1 MNYFLTKINK
11 YKKKKIFNIKSRKI
25 SNFLKKINVKQ
36 KIQIYDI
43 GSGLR
48 YLPTLLKFDGFSRIN
63 LIDPNDNIEISYKN
77 LKKEFINKKSIKKF
91 QVGISNKNEKIYYYP
106 AEVSSGSSFLDLKK
120 KENSQYYKDYFGN
133 KKKIIKKV

>member
-1 MNYFLTKINK
+1 M
-11 YKKKKIFNIKSRKI
+11 
-25 SNFLKKINVKQ
+25 KQ

-77 LKKEFINKKSIKKF
+77 LKKEFIDKKSIKKF
-91 QVGISNKNEKIYYYP
+91 QVGISNKNDKIYYYLI
-106 AEVSSGSSFLDLKK
+106 SFHQDHH
-120 KENSQYYKDYFGN
+120 F
-133 KKKIIKKV
+133 